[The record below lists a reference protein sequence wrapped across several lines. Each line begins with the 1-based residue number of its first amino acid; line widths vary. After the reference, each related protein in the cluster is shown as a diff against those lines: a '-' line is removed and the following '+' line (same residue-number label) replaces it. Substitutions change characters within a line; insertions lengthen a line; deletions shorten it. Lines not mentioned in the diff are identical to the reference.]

1 MSYLNQ
7 VIRRTAPMTPAQ
19 CAMYALLG
27 SEWVGVK
34 WIFDAGPLYLESE
47 IAGVSTSS
55 STFDRTVSHLVK
67 LGVLRIPAKGML
79 EAGPSLFLKEG
90 A

>member
-19 CAMYALLG
+19 CAVYALSQQRPVPRAKLG
-27 SEWVGVK
+27 Q
-34 WIFDAGPLYLESE
+34 